1 MQDLIDRFSNRL
13 DTAAGVDGCLDALLD
28 AVQEIGFSSIIYDF
42 APVPRSHDGEMIVPN
57 VLRVR
62 NVPESFIDLWCR
74 DGYYRI
80 DPVQQICLDCSIPF
94 VWSHF
99 RNDSTILARPL
110 TREHAPVVS
119 YLKDTRLTCGATVP
133 IHMADGAL
141 ATVTAIRIDS
151 ERSFAAE
158 ARQRLGTLSL
168 LAQYLHQAIYN
179 RLEPAARRTAA
190 VTLTER
196 EIECLRWAAE
206 GKTAQDIA
214 VILDRSLAT
223 VCLHLNNAARKLG
236 AQNRAQ
242 AIARAAHYR
251 LLGRDPDRL

>member
-1 MQDLIDRFSNRL
+1 MLDIVDRFSGKL
-13 DTAAGVDGCLDALLD
+13 ADAPGIDGCLDALLE
-28 AVQEIGFSSIIYDF
+28 AVQELGFSSVIYDF
-42 APVPRSHDGEMIVPN
+42 TPVPRSHAGEMIIPN
-57 VLRVR
+57 VLRTR
-62 NVPESFIDLWCR
+62 NVPDSFAELWSR

-99 RNDSTILARPL
+99 VNDSSILERPL

-133 IHMADGAL
+133 IHMSDGAL
-141 ATVTAIRIDS
+141 ATVTVIRIDS
-151 ERSFAAE
+151 ERDFAVE

-168 LAQYLHQAIYN
+168 LAQFLHGAIYS
-179 RLEPAARRTAA
+179 RLDRPARRSVA
-190 VTLTER
+190 VTLSQR

-214 VILDRSLAT
+214 VILGRSLAT
-223 VCLHLNNAARKLG
+223 VCLHLNNAARKLD

-251 LLGRDPDRL
+251 LLGPGI

>member
-1 MQDLIDRFSNRL
+1 VSGLVDRFSSKL
-13 DTAAGVDGCLDALLD
+13 TEASSVDACLDALLD
-28 AVQEIGFSSIIYDF
+28 VVQGLGFSSVIYDF

-57 VLRVR
+57 ILRVR
-62 NVPESFIDLWCR
+62 NVPESFVDLWCR

-99 RNDSTILARPL
+99 VNDSSILERPL
-110 TREHAPVVS
+110 TAEHAPVVS
-119 YLKDTRLTCGATVP
+119 YLKETRLTCGATVP

-151 ERSFAAE
+151 ERDFAGE
-158 ARQRLGTLSL
+158 ARQQLGTLSL
-168 LAQYLHQAIYN
+168 LAHHLHGAVYS
-179 RLEPAARRTAA
+179 RLDRSARRSAA

-214 VILDRSLAT
+214 VILDRSVAT
-223 VCLHLNNAARKLG
+223 VCLHLSNAARKLN

-251 LLGRDPDRL
+251 LLGPDL

>member
-1 MQDLIDRFSNRL
+1 MQDLVDSFTGKL
-13 DTAAGVDGCLDALLD
+13 DAARDVDGCLDALLES
-28 AVQEIGFSSIIYDF
+28 VQELGFTSVIYDF
-42 APVPRSHDGEMIVPN
+42 APVPRSPDGMMIVPN
-57 VLRVR
+57 ILRIR
-62 NVPESFIDLWCR
+62 NVPASFVELWCR
-74 DGYYRI
+74 DGYYGI

-99 RNDSTILARPL
+99 SNDHSILERPL
-110 TREHAPVVS
+110 RREHQPVVS

-151 ERSFAAE
+151 ERDFLGD
-158 ARQRLGTLSL
+158 ARLRLGTLSM
-168 LAQYLHQAIYN
+168 LAQHLHGAVYG
-179 RLEPAARRTAA
+179 RLDRRSRRSAA
-190 VTLTER
+190 VRLTDR

-223 VCLHLNNAARKLG
+223 VCLHLSNAARKLD
-236 AQNRAQ
+236 AANRAQ

-251 LLGRDPDRL
+251 LLDPDR

>member
-1 MQDLIDRFSNRL
+1 MMNVVDRFSGRL
-13 DTAAGVDGCLDALLD
+13 ADASSVDDCLDVLLD
-28 AVQEIGFSSIIYDF
+28 AVQEFGFSALIYDF
-42 APVPRSHDGEMIVPN
+42 APVPRSHDGAMIVPN
-57 VLRVR
+57 IMRTR
-62 NVPESFIDLWCR
+62 NVPDSFVELWCR

-99 RNDSTILARPL
+99 RNDSSILERPL
-110 TREHAPVVS
+110 QREHQPVVS

-133 IHMADGAL
+133 IHMSDGGL

-151 ERSFAAE
+151 ECDFAGD
-158 ARQRLGTLSL
+158 ARHWLGTLSM
-168 LAQYLHQAIYN
+168 LAQHLHGAIFK
-179 RLEPAARRTAA
+179 RLDGRARRSDA
-190 VTLTER
+190 VSLTDR
-196 EIECLRWAAE
+196 EVECLRWAAR

-223 VCLHLNNAARKLG
+223 VCLHLNNAARKLD

-251 LLGRDPDRL
+251 LLGSDL